1 MQNLATKLRGLIMTQ
16 CSDCFSLYAG
26 YGMKD
31 GEYIIF
37 PKGEQIQDKRNTNG
51 RCLKAVYKYADNS
64 KLTYKYNTKESCFTL
79 AAS

>member
-1 MQNLATKLRGLIMTQ
+1 MQNLATKLRDLIMTQ

-31 GEYIIF
+31 GEYIRF
-37 PKGEQIQDKRNTNG
+37 TKGAQLQDKRDTNG
-51 RCLKAVYKYADNS
+51 RTIKAVYLYADSS

-79 AAS
+79 TAS